1 MKHTIN
7 YIKKKLHNSKL
18 CRNILLIL
26 TVATLCIS
34 ALCVPISAESPLTD
48 NSTNYYG
55 FWLSNDEIEMEEA
68 GNSTRTFYDSDI
80 DSVQYLPT
88 KCIITND
95 LNDDYKNGNIII
107 PESLKVYTVQ
117 STKYAP
123 NVYVDINDTTY
134 CIWNAEGS
142 YSYNETVIYFLYEN
156 SQDVGLATK
165 TIFKYNDEYIYDN
178 ISVSEFELIQTGIF
192 NIFGKI
198 GNWITEAINNVTA
211 MFWANGSLT
220 FIGVLAVGA
229 LGISVILLLIRLI
242 SSFLAFRG

>member
-18 CRNILLIL
+18 CRNFLLIL

-34 ALCVPISAESPLTD
+34 ALCVPISAESQLTV
-48 NSTNYYG
+48 NTPNYYG
-55 FWLSNDEIEMEEA
+55 FWLSNDTIEMENAE
-68 GNSTRTFYDSDI
+68 NTTRTFYDSNI
-80 DSVQYLPT
+80 DLVKYLPT

-117 STKYAP
+117 STEYAP

-134 CIWNAEGS
+134 CIWNAENS
-142 YSYNETVIYFLYEN
+142 YDYNETVIYFLYEN
-156 SQDVGLATK
+156 SQDVALATK
-165 TIFKYNDEYIYDN
+165 TIFKYNDEYIYGN
-178 ISVSEFELIQTGIF
+178 IAYDEFEFIQTGIF
-192 NIFGKI
+192 SIFGRI
-198 GNWITEAINNVTA
+198 GNWITNAISNVTD

-220 FIGVLAVGA
+220 FIGVLAVGG
-229 LGISVILLLIRLI
+229 LGISIVLLLIRLI
-242 SSFLAFRG
+242 NSFLAFRG